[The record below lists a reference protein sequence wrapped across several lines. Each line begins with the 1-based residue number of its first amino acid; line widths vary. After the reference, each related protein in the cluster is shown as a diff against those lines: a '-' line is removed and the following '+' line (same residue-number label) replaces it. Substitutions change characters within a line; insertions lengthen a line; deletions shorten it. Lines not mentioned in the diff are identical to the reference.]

1 MKKYYGF
8 LIGAVLSAIFCSI
21 RVVQLYNE
29 FFIIKQYTVTKVL
42 IVWSL
47 LVTFNAF
54 GCMIIG
60 AIADYIKNKRINY
73 FNGLTHWA
81 RLNEK
86 LLYYVPEVDKWMT
99 YDEVSKLESS
109 SKKGYIL
116 VSSSNDK
123 IKNLKSAIRHI
134 KKHDEIP
141 KGTRMRLESR
151 FKGFDIII
159 TK

>member
-1 MKKYYGF
+1 MKVHYDKPKGQRVKK
-8 LIGAVLSAIFCSI
+8 GSI
-21 RVVQLYNE
+21 KITINGR
-29 FFIIKQYTVTKVL
+29 K
-42 IVWSL
+42 
-47 LVTFNAF
+47 
-54 GCMIIG
+54 
-60 AIADYIKNKRINY
+60 KRMNY
-73 FNGLTHWA
+73 FNGLTHWT
-81 RLNEK
+81 RLNEQ
-86 LLYYVPEVDKWMT
+86 LLYYIPELDKWMI
-99 YDEVSKLESS
+99 YDKVDELKSPN
-109 SKKGYIL
+109 KKGYIR

>member
-1 MKKYYGF
+1 MKVHYDRPKGQRVKK
-8 LIGAVLSAIFCSI
+8 GSI
-21 RVVQLYNE
+21 KITINGR
-29 FFIIKQYTVTKVL
+29 K
-42 IVWSL
+42 
-47 LVTFNAF
+47 
-54 GCMIIG
+54 
-60 AIADYIKNKRINY
+60 KRMNY

-81 RLNEK
+81 KLSEQ

-99 YDEVSKLESS
+99 YDKVSEVESNI
-109 SKKGYIL
+109 KGYIL

-141 KGTRMRLESR
+141 KGTRMKLESR

>member
-1 MKKYYGF
+1 MKVHYDKPKGQRVKK
-8 LIGAVLSAIFCSI
+8 GSI
-21 RVVQLYNE
+21 KITINGR
-29 FFIIKQYTVTKVL
+29 K
-42 IVWSL
+42 
-47 LVTFNAF
+47 
-54 GCMIIG
+54 
-60 AIADYIKNKRINY
+60 KRINY

-86 LLYYVPEVDKWMT
+86 LLYYIPEVDKWMT
-99 YDEVSKLESS
+99 YDKVDELKSPN
-109 SKKGYIL
+109 KKGYIL
-116 VSSSNDK
+116 VNSSNDK

>member
-1 MKKYYGF
+1 MKVHYDRPKGQRVKE
-8 LIGAVLSAIFCSI
+8 GSI
-21 RVVQLYNE
+21 KITINGKKER
-29 FFIIKQYTVTKVL
+29 
-42 IVWSL
+42 
-47 LVTFNAF
+47 
-54 GCMIIG
+54 M
-60 AIADYIKNKRINY
+60 NY

-81 RLNEK
+81 KLSEE
-86 LLYYVPEVDKWMT
+86 LLYYVPELDKWTT
-99 YDEVSKLESS
+99 YDKVSELEINN
-109 SKKGYIL
+109 KKGYTL

>member
-1 MKKYYGF
+1 MKVHYDKPKGQRVKK
-8 LIGAVLSAIFCSI
+8 GSI
-21 RVVQLYNE
+21 KITINGR
-29 FFIIKQYTVTKVL
+29 K
-42 IVWSL
+42 
-47 LVTFNAF
+47 
-54 GCMIIG
+54 
-60 AIADYIKNKRINY
+60 KRINY

-109 SKKGYIL
+109 SKKRYIL

-151 FKGFDIII
+151 FAGFDIII